1 MSTHTLCEELQ
12 ISLNTKISDE
22 DCTLAVN
29 ALLGDIRLG
38 RRQPDLDL
46 HNLTGLQISYPGTQS
61 QYSNAV
67 LADATD
73 GSSQGLS
80 LKSRS
85 YPRSQMFV
93 PQLLPQPELILE
105 FNSNLPTVCISCRL
119 MTLCVSNQSLVCIYS
134 VQRSSVEFP
143 SVSCMLSFALRASR
157 TRLWLS
163 HTRIQNVTRVLVTL
177 YCIEYS
183 PKINPEKLF
192 FRMVIIRGL
201 QVFVSLL
208 QVI

>member
-1 MSTHTLCEELQ
+1 M
-12 ISLNTKISDE
+12 
-22 DCTLAVN
+22 N

-61 QYSNAV
+61 QDSNEV
-67 LADATD
+67 LADAAD

-80 LKSRS
+80 LRSRS
-85 YPRSQMFV
+85 YPRSQMFI

-105 FNSNLPTVCISCRL
+105 FNSNLPTVCISRRL

-157 TRLWLS
+157 TRL
-163 HTRIQNVTRVLVTL
+163 
-177 YCIEYS
+177 
-183 PKINPEKLF
+183 
-192 FRMVIIRGL
+192 
-201 QVFVSLL
+201 
-208 QVI
+208 

>member
-12 ISLNTKISDE
+12 ISLNTKTRDE
-22 DCTLAVN
+22 DCTLALN

-61 QYSNAV
+61 QDSNEV
-67 LADATD
+67 LADAAD

-80 LKSRS
+80 LRSRS

-93 PQLLPQPELILE
+93 PQLLLQPELILE
-105 FNSNLPTVCISCRL
+105 FSSNLPTVCTFHL
-119 MTLCVSNQSLVCIYS
+119 MKLVSYQAWFIYS
-134 VQRSSVEFP
+134 ALRSSVEF
-143 SVSCMLSFALRASR
+143 VCRMLSFALRAVQDCVFAMPEFKR
-157 TRLWLS
+157 V
-163 HTRIQNVTRVLVTL
+163 HTCVSDIILDITQ
-177 YCIEYS
+177 
-183 PKINPEKLF
+183 KINLEKNF

-201 QVFVSLL
+201 QAFVSLL